1 MTKNLAFS
9 TASSPFINQRLL
21 DHSKVMEQKI
31 YQVAGNVYS
40 AVGFGLQNPLMIEGD
55 DGIIIVDPG
64 ESLESSIH
72 IRDEFRK
79 ITNKP
84 VKAVIITHFHPDHWG
99 GTKAY
104 VSQEQSDSKE
114 VIVLAHENFMK
125 NVSSSNG
132 QLADIR
138 MGRAIWMYGSVLP
151 EGEQGVI
158 NEGAGPKLQKGT
170 IQMVTP
176 NTTMK
181 NGETRDMTIAGV
193 HLEIFNCPTETDD
206 HLLVFLKDSKLM
218 HLADAIQAEAYPNL
232 YTVRGQSR
240 DAVIWYKGLDKV
252 RSYQPEYLTGAHMRP
267 VIGKDVCMKLL
278 TDYRDAI
285 QYTHDQ
291 TVRLVNHGL
300 TPDYIVDALKQL
312 PPHLYHED
320 RIGEF
325 YGTFTQAVRA
335 IYDTYIGWFDGN
347 PASLNKIPP
356 KEEAIKMVEL
366 MGGRDVVLK
375 ACEEAFDRKEYQW
388 CSQLANYPIRIKKD
402 DMEVRAIKAKAVR
415 QLGYLTEN
423 ATWRNWYLTCA
434 LQLEGAFDAI
444 AAQAGPNGGFPSFSK
459 TIVELPVGYMFESYK
474 PKLNGPA
481 SSNIHIFLKC
491 IIDGTTDS
499 FILEIRKGILEIH
512 HNSDIVCNE
521 TIIASKETFAEIMA
535 KDLSVHD
542 AIKQEKAIVTTPH
555 FAEEFFNY
563 FDGYTSFIHMPFTF
577 E

>member
-1 MTKNLAFS
+1 MDTNLAF
-9 TASSPFINQRLL
+9 TKNSSPFVNQRLL

-72 IRDEFRK
+72 IHNEFRK

-99 GTKAY
+99 GMKAY
-104 VSQEQSDSKE
+104 VTQEQADKNE
-114 VIVLAHENFMK
+114 VIVVSHENFLK

-138 MGRAIWMYGSVLP
+138 MGRAIWMYGSILP
-151 EGEQGVI
+151 SGEQGVI
-158 NEGAGPKLQKGT
+158 NEGAGPLLQKGT

-176 NTTMK
+176 NTTIK

-206 HLLVFLKDSKLM
+206 HLLVYIKDSRLL
-218 HLADAIQAEAYPNL
+218 HLADAVQAEAFPNL

-240 DAVIWYKGLDKV
+240 DAVVWYRGLDKA
-252 RSYQPEYLTGAHMRP
+252 RSYNPAYLTGAHMRP
-267 VIGKDVCMKLL
+267 VVGNEESMKLL

-291 TVRLVNHGL
+291 TVRLINHGL

-312 PPHLYHED
+312 PPHLYQQE

-325 YGTFTQAVRA
+325 YGTFKQAVRA

-347 PASLNKIPP
+347 PASLNTLSP
-356 KEEAIKMVEL
+356 KDEAIKMVEL
-366 MGGRDVVLK
+366 LGGRDAVLK
-375 ACEEAFDRKEYQW
+375 ACEDAFSKKEYQW
-388 CSQLANYPIRIKKD
+388 CAQLANYPIRVKKD
-402 DMEVRAIKAKAVR
+402 DMEIRKIKAKAVR
-415 QLGYLTEN
+415 ELGYLSEN

-444 AAQAGPNGGFPSFSK
+444 ASQAGPNGGFPSFSK
-459 TIVELPVGYMFESYK
+459 TIVELPTEAMFESYK
-474 PKLNGPA
+474 SKLNGPE
-481 SSNIHIFLKC
+481 SNQVHLLLKC
-491 IIDGTTDS
+491 IIDETRES
-499 FILEIRKGILEIH
+499 FTLEIRKGILEIH
-512 HNSDIVCNE
+512 RNSDLPCEE

-535 KDLSVHD
+535 KDITIHD
-542 AIKQEKAIVTTPH
+542 AIKQDKVIVTTPH
-555 FAEEFFNY
+555 YVETFFNY